1 MSTILIGGWVLVQS
15 IVLLIFVYFHNYE
28 TLAISMQAQ
37 YVYFYLSYRS
47 GSSKGKLPLV
57 LTVPIFGG
65 KLSSTFWPYRVT

>member
-37 YVYFYLSYRS
+37 YVYFYRSYRS
-47 GSSKGKLPLV
+47 GSSRGKLPLV

-65 KLSSTFWPYRVT
+65 KFASTFWPYRVT